1 MLWWRDKP
9 MSSSFASNLIMDFF
23 VALGMVVGGALLGG
37 LAAVLTHSLSP
48 LQTMVKLADQLKI
61 WALVS
66 TLGGTMDTLRVIES
80 GVLKAQLYPVGRQ
93 FALLVSAFL
102 GSQLGFQIIAWLAGA
117 ASSELE

>member
-1 MLWWRDKP
+1 
-9 MSSSFASNLIMDFF
+9 MSSSFASNLIIDFF

-37 LAAVLTHSLSP
+37 VAAVLTHSLSP

-61 WALVS
+61 WALVA
-66 TLGGTMDTLRVIES
+66 TLGGTMDTLRVIET

-102 GSQLGFQIIAWLAGA
+102 GSQMGFQIIAWLAGV
-117 ASSELE
+117 ASSDNG

>member
-1 MLWWRDKP
+1 MP
-9 MSSSFASNLIMDFF
+9 SSFASNLIMDFF
-23 VALGMVVGGALLGG
+23 VSMGMVVGGALLGG

-48 LQTMVKLADQLKI
+48 LQIMVKLADQLKI

-80 GVLKAQLYPVGRQ
+80 GVLNARLHPVGRQ

-102 GSQLGFQIIAWLAGA
+102 GSQVGFQIIVWLAGM
-117 ASSELE
+117 SGSERQ